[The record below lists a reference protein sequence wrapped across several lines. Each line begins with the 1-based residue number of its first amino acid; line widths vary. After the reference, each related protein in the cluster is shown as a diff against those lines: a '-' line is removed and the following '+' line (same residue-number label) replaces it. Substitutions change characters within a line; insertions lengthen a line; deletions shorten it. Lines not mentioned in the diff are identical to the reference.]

1 MTPRASGSGVRRRLW
16 AQAGAFVAKGI
27 AATAA
32 VVLAVTLA
40 PPNAQALEFA
50 SAQSMAAQVVADAR
64 RQASTPRVLQATD
77 TAAESPEAPEAL
89 AETTLRAASGVTL
102 ASAEVGVSAE
112 FSGHEIDG
120 DLQVA
125 MTPAGDAAEVS
136 AASQLGGTVLG
147 LAIEIDAVTA
157 SGDAVTEFPAEVT
170 TAADEHGVES
180 AVNVVPGITLGFD
193 IDKREL
199 KRSGVDTSSLRIY
212 TRETDADAWQELP
225 SYYDAEAGKVVG
237 ESDHLSQ
244 FVVIGVKF
252 VPPPGPRIVL
262 DPDDDYGWADTPAPA
277 SELTYNVALANQVAA
292 QLAQA
297 CLAQVVV
304 TRQADVRFVSGATR
318 AAIAAAHNPVA
329 TVTLAFDALTG
340 SAWGTQS
347 DGGSYTYS
355 RGGAG
360 DSLQWYMVNTL
371 PSYTGRPAGTRAAN
385 GTFPDPAFSG
395 VPGAMLHLETLYL
408 DHNYD
413 RAVIDNGFASVAN
426 GVMVG
431 VARYAESLGY
441 NCTDPVR
448 GGLPAPPSQ
457 AELERWRQLGHQN
470 YQTYG
475 ADPVSFSTGNLVADE
490 AIFTLDG
497 PGAQLRD
504 FVFPYHARDGRLSR
518 AGAGWSF
525 ELGGRAQRFDDG
537 SVLVVRGDGA
547 SYAFTLN
554 GAGGYDGE
562 AGLGLT
568 LTDAGAGTLVLQ
580 SDRGETW
587 RYDASDIEGIGELT
601 SFTDRQGGTV
611 TLAYGAPND
620 VQQFVPLVSVTDSAG
635 QQVTVQND
643 ALGRITGLVHPDGR
657 VWRLAYDAAGNLAS
671 ITAPD
676 GGVRAFTYDSG
687 HRMLTATDALGVTYL
702 RNEYDGA
709 GRVVK
714 QWDAEQ
720 HLRTFEYGDGVTTYT
735 DNEGKVSIFE
745 WDDAARITGIDDA
758 AGGRTEFEF
767 DAAHRVTKAV
777 EPGGLETRYEYDAH
791 GNVTKETRPDGGV
804 WRYTWTET
812 GELVSQTDPEGRTT
826 THQVNAVG
834 LRTQTIQPDGSVIDY
849 AYSAAGDLTQITWP
863 SGGVER
869 FSYDSRGNLIERIS
883 PAGRVTSYEYDAA
896 NRLVLERDG
905 AGVNTRYEYDAA
917 DNLSARIDGNGN
929 ATRFSYDR
937 NGHLLTETAPDGG
950 VTSYTWDSMFR
961 MATVTDPE
969 GGVTS
974 YRYNAEDALTKTI
987 DPMGAETV
995 HEVDPLGRVT
1005 RVTDP
1010 LGGQWQAELDQA
1022 GQVTSQTDA
1031 GGATTNTSYD
1041 AAGRVTQVTDPEGG
1055 VWQYAYDLVGNLTEQ
1070 TDPNG
1075 AVTSLEYDLLD
1086 RVVRTTDAD
1095 GRVTEFEYDADGG
1108 LIAVIDSVG
1117 ETTGFVLDADGL
1129 TLTATNALG
1138 ETTAY
1143 TYDGAGRVASVT
1155 DAAGAAT
1162 VYGYDA
1168 AGQLVTVTDGEGGVT
1183 AFEYDPVGRRTAVID
1198 ADGHRS
1204 ETRYDLAGRVTAIV
1218 DGEGGVTS
1226 YDYDAAGRQTSTVD
1240 ADGRETRYEY
1250 DAAGQLV
1257 AVIEGYQAG
1266 EPAGDDTNVRTEY
1279 AYTPQGNLE
1288 TVTDPRGG
1296 ITSYEY
1302 DLAGRVAGVR
1312 DAAGAV
1318 SKYFYDAAGRET
1330 TRSNGAGQALK
1341 TRYTPAGVVT
1351 GYSTPT
1357 GEVEFELDGAGRPIV
1372 MHDSQGVTA
1381 WRYDKLGRVLSETGA
1396 NGKSVQAAYD
1406 GAGRVAQLTLASG
1419 DTVDYSYDLAGRLL
1433 SQQTPWG
1440 DQAYAWSKGGDLAS
1454 ITRGDGVRT
1463 LITNDRA
1470 GRVTRILH
1478 AEPAAAPKA
1487 PEPVPEVAVPKK
1499 DAKVCPAGGPAG
1511 YLDRR
1516 ELRNLEGE
1524 DQQCVKTGAYLGRRT
1539 LPAPADPVGAGGGL
1553 QYDYTYT
1560 AAGNVQTATR
1570 TLLQVPKPEPV
1581 APETPETPGMP
1592 TPDPGAPVPS
1602 VPADPVPPVPVSQLQ
1617 STYDYDGLGR
1627 LASAV
1632 QLELLTESGAPEP
1645 VAESSFAYDAAG
1657 NRTFAETVMDGVTR
1671 TVAQQYGDGNRLLSS
1686 STRTDGVD
1694 AVREYGYDG
1703 AGRRTRVRGA
1713 ETGDYSYGWGG
1724 QPTRVSEG
1732 SMTTSTGYDG
1742 LGRAVDRQVDTAY
1755 SSDTVTSN
1763 YLGGTVTGTS
1773 SSLHGETSVLWG
1785 ALGRLEGIAVDGDD
1799 SMRWALLDRLGSV
1812 VAEATGVS
1820 GADISEL
1827 VSYAEY
1833 GQPSFESVGYQNPYG
1848 FTGQLQDGGT
1858 GRVSFGSRD
1867 YDPGTA
1873 AWFAPD
1879 EWPGLLTVPQSLNLY
1894 AYVLGNPVT
1903 YADTGGFR
1911 PYEPGYSVTKNGS
1924 GWQYQ
1929 KQAPKTVLNPSAW
1942 ANHYGRQVAS
1952 GWNAGNTRWY
1962 AVVGPSGQT
1971 QFMSARHATAT
1982 RQCTASTVQQMLLCQ
1997 QIKTAATILN
2007 ERVEYYKDRLK
2018 LMGSSS
2024 SSRVSANEAVTKF
2037 ALGVALSNGAD
2048 CKVAP
2053 NGLIVCFAPN
2063 LNVQGGTTYG
2073 EVFITNKSL
2082 ESVIEDPALLK
2093 HEQTHSEQWAAF
2105 GPLMFG
2111 SSYLGEMV
2119 KSQLMS
2125 GSYGCQNV
2133 FEIHSGLKEGRYEC

>member
-1 MTPRASGSGVRRRLW
+1 MGGS
-16 AQAGAFVAKGI
+16 AAKAI
-27 AATAA
+27 AAVTV
-32 VVLAVTLA
+32 VVLGMTLA
-40 PPNAQALEFA
+40 PPNAQALEQA
-50 SAQSMAAQVVADAR
+50 AAQSMAERVVADAR
-64 RQASTPRVLQATD
+64 RQAASPRVPEVPAS
-77 TAAESPEAPEAL
+77 ASAEPEVL
-89 AETTLRAASGVTL
+89 AETTLRAASGAALEADV
-102 ASAEVGVSAE
+102 VGVSAE
-112 FSGHEIDG
+112 FSGNEIAD
-120 DLQVA
+120 DLSVS
-125 MTPAGDAAEVS
+125 MTPAGVSAEVS

-147 LAIEIDAVTA
+147 SAVEIDAVTA
-157 SGDAVTEFPAEVT
+157 GGEAVTEFPAEVT
-170 TAADEHGVES
+170 TATDEHGVES

-193 IDKREL
+193 VDKKEL
-199 KRSGVDTSSLRIY
+199 KRSGVDASSLRIY
-212 TRETDADAWQELP
+212 TRETDADTWQELP

-262 DPDDDYGWADTPAPA
+262 DPDDDYGWAETPAPA

-395 VPGAMLHLETLYL
+395 VPGAMLHVETLYL

-475 ADPVSFSTGNLVADE
+475 ADPVSFSTGNLVEDE
-490 AIFTLDG
+490 PIFTLDG
-497 PGAQLRD
+497 PGAQVLD
-504 FVFPYHARDGRLSR
+504 FGLTYNSRDGRLSR
-518 AGAGWSF
+518 VGAGWSF
-525 ELGGRAQRFDDG
+525 GLGGRAQRFDDG

-547 SYAFTLN
+547 SYSFTPD
-554 GAGGYDGE
+554 GVGGYQGE

-568 LTDAGAGTLVLQ
+568 LTNTGAGTLVLQ

-601 SFTDRQGGTV
+601 SFTDRQGNTV

-620 VQQFVPLVSVTDSAG
+620 TQQFVPLVSVTDSAG
-635 QQVTVQND
+635 QNVTVQND
-643 ALGRITGLVHPDGR
+643 ALGRVASILHPDGR
-657 VWRLAYDAAGNLAS
+657 AWQLAYDAAGNLAS

-687 HRMLTATDALGVTYL
+687 HQMLTATDALGITYL
-702 RNEYDGA
+702 RNEYDSA

-720 HLRTFEYGDGVTTYT
+720 NLRTFAYGNGATTYT
-735 DNEGKVSIFE
+735 NNEGKVWAFE
-745 WDDAARITGIDDA
+745 WDAFARITGIEDA

-767 DAAHRVTKAV
+767 NTEHRVTNAV
-777 EPGGLETRYEYDAH
+777 EPGGLITKYEYDAH
-791 GNVTKETRPDGGV
+791 GNVVKETRPDGGV
-804 WRYTWTET
+804 WRYTWTQT

-826 THQVNAVG
+826 THEVNGAG
-834 LRTQTIQPDGSVIDY
+834 LRTKTIQPDGTAIEY
-849 AYSAAGDLTQITWP
+849 AYNTAGDLTQITWP
-863 SGGVER
+863 SGAIER
-869 FSYDSRGNLIERIS
+869 YTYDTRGNLTERIS
-883 PAGRVTSYEYDAA
+883 PAGRVTSYEYDTA

-905 AGVNTRYEYDAA
+905 AGVVTRYEYDAA
-917 DNLSARIDGNGN
+917 DNLTARIDGGGN
-929 ATRFSYDR
+929 ATRFTYNR
-937 NGHLLTETAPDGG
+937 NGHVLTETAPDGG
-950 VTSYTWDSMFR
+950 VTSYTWDDMFR
-961 MATVTDPE
+961 MQSVTDPE
-969 GGVTS
+969 GGTTR
-974 YRYNAEDALTKTI
+974 YEYNAEDALTKTI
-987 DPMGAETV
+987 DPLGAESV
-995 HEVDPLGRVT
+995 NQVDPLGRVT

-1010 LGGQWQAELDQA
+1010 LGGQWQAELDAA
-1022 GQVTSQTDA
+1022 GRVTSQTDA
-1031 GGATTNTSYD
+1031 GGATTNTGYD
-1041 AAGRVTQVTDPEGG
+1041 AAGQVTQVTDPEGG
-1055 VWQYAYDLVGNLTEQ
+1055 VWKYAYDAVGNLTSQ

-1086 RVVRTTDAD
+1086 RVTRATDAD

-1117 ETTGFVLDADGL
+1117 ETTGFVLDADGV
-1129 TLTATNALG
+1129 TQTATNALG
-1138 ETTAY
+1138 ETTTY
-1143 TYDGAGRVASVT
+1143 TYDSAGRVASVT
-1155 DAAGAAT
+1155 DAAGTAT
-1162 VYGYDA
+1162 AYGYDA
-1168 AGQLVTVTDGEGGVT
+1168 AGRLVTVTDGEGGVT
-1183 AFEYDPVGRRTAVID
+1183 TYEYDPVGRVTAVID

-1204 ETRYDLAGRVTAIV
+1204 ETRYDLAGRVTAII

-1226 YDYDAAGRQTSTVD
+1226 YGYDAAGHQTSTLD

-1257 AVIEGYQAG
+1257 AVVEGYQAG
-1266 EPAGDDTNVRTEY
+1266 EPADDDVNVRTEY
-1279 AYTPQGNLE
+1279 TYTPQGSLD
-1288 TVTDPRGG
+1288 TVTDPNGG
-1296 ITSYEY
+1296 VTSYEY
-1302 DLAGRVAGVR
+1302 DLAARLTSMR

-1318 SKYFYDAAGRET
+1318 STYFYDAAGRET
-1330 TRSNGAGQALK
+1330 TRSNGAGQSLK

-1351 GYSTPT
+1351 GYTTPA
-1357 GEVEFELDGAGRPIV
+1357 GEVEFEHDGAGRPIV

-1381 WRYDKLGRVLSETGA
+1381 WQYDKLGRVASETGA
-1396 NGKSVQAAYD
+1396 NGKTVQAAYD
-1406 GAGRVAQLTLASG
+1406 GAGRVAQLTLADG
-1419 DTVDYSYDLAGRLL
+1419 DTVDYEYDLAGRLI

-1440 DQAYAWSKGGDLAS
+1440 DQAYAWSKGGDLTS

-1487 PEPVPEVAVPKK
+1487 PEPRPEVVVPKQ

-1516 ELRNLEGE
+1516 ELKNLEGE

-1539 LPAPADPVGAGGGL
+1539 LPAPADPVGAGGAL

-1570 TLLQVPKPEPV
+1570 TLLEVPKPEPV
-1581 APETPETPGMP
+1581 TPQTPETQEVP
-1592 TPDPGAPVPS
+1592 TPDTGAPVPG
-1602 VPADPVPPVPVSQLQ
+1602 VPADPVPPVPVSSLQL
-1617 STYDYDGLGR
+1617 SYGYDGLGR

-1632 QLELLTESGAPEP
+1632 RSELLTESGAPEP

-1657 NRTFAETVMDGVTR
+1657 NRTHAETVMGGVTR
-1671 TVAQQYGDGNRLLSS
+1671 TVTQQYGDGNRLLSS
-1686 STRTDGVD
+1686 ETVASGESS
-1694 AVREYGYDG
+1694 VREYGYDG
-1703 AGRRTRVRGA
+1703 AGRRTSVRGA

-1724 QPTRVSEG
+1724 QPTTVSEG
-1732 SMTTSTGYDG
+1732 GVTTSTGYDG
-1742 LGRAVDRQVDTAY
+1742 LGRAVTRQVDTAY
-1755 SSDTVTSN
+1755 SSDRVTN
-1763 YLGGTVTGTS
+1763 TYLGGTVTGATS
-1773 SSLHGETSVLWG
+1773 VLHGDTSMLWG
-1785 ALGRLEGIAVDGDD
+1785 ALGRLEGITSDSDD
-1799 SMRWALLDRLGSV
+1799 TVRWALLDRLGSV
-1812 VAEATGVS
+1812 VAEATGAE
-1820 GADISEL
+1820 GANISEL

-1833 GQPSFESVGYQNPYG
+1833 GEPLFESVGYQNPYG

-1858 GRVSFGSRD
+1858 GRVSFASRD

-1879 EWPGLLTVPQSLNLY
+1879 EWPGLLVAPQSLNRY
-1894 AYVLGNPVT
+1894 AYVLGNPAT
-1903 YADTGGFR
+1903 YADAGGFR
-1911 PYEPGYSVTKNGS
+1911 PYEPGYSVSKNGS
-1924 GWQYQ
+1924 GWQFQ
-1929 KQAPKTVLNPSAW
+1929 KEAPKAVLNHSAW
-1942 ANHYGRQVAS
+1942 ANHYGRQVVS
-1952 GWNAGNTRWY
+1952 GWNAGNTRSY

-1982 RQCTASTVQQMLLCQ
+1982 RKVTGESHDSGGRSRYEVQGSVGKHLPEGLMQNEFKNLQKWAQSKDGKFTSAVLGTLSLGTGLAALSLPETGPFAVLLGVVSIASGIGSTAIDCIANWLS
-1997 QIKTAATILN
+1997 AAC
-2007 ERVEYYKDRLK
+2007 
-2018 LMGSSS
+2018 
-2024 SSRVSANEAVTKF
+2024 
-2037 ALGVALSNGAD
+2037 ALGVTSGA
-2048 CKVAP
+2048 VLTP
-2053 NGLIVCFAPN
+2053 
-2063 LNVQGGTTYG
+2063 
-2073 EVFITNKSL
+2073 
-2082 ESVIEDPALLK
+2082 
-2093 HEQTHSEQWAAF
+2093 
-2105 GPLMFG
+2105 FG
-2111 SSYLGEMV
+2111 SSIV
-2119 KSQLMS
+2119 KIPLTASRWARS
-2125 GSYGCQNV
+2125 WGIV
-2133 FEIHSGLKEGRYEC
+2133 FTVFGIHTDTVTTIAGWGDWWEA